1 MKPKVVFN
9 SIAFKQ
15 AFENLKDID
24 NLENDIIFLNPA
36 TEFQK
41 RDIFK
46 GKYISVAINK
56 HQTVTGINEGID
68 EEGRLLI
75 QESSKSD
82 ITKITTGSIQWR

>member
-1 MKPKVVFN
+1 MQNF
-9 SIAFKQ
+9 FQ
-15 AFENLKDID
+15 NLTTGID
-24 NLENDIIFLNPA
+24 NLDNDIIVQNPA

-41 RDIFK
+41 RNILK
-46 GKYISVAINK
+46 GEHISVAINK
-56 HQTVTGINEGID
+56 HETVSGINKGID